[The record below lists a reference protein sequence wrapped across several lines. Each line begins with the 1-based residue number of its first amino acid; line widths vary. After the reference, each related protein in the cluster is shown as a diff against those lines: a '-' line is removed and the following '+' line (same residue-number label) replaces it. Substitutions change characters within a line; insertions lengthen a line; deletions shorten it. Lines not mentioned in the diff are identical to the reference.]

1 MLKFERLVAWR
12 YLRSRRQEGFIS
24 VITFLSLL
32 GICLG
37 VATLIIVMSVM
48 NGFRGELFK
57 KILGFNGH
65 LFVMETNQY
74 PITDY
79 ANLAEQ
85 FSKLPSIVA
94 ATPMIENG
102 AMVTSEY
109 NIDFAR
115 IRGIRLTDLKKRSF
129 INDNIIIG
137 SIEQFERQGGAV
149 IGYKLANRLGLS
161 VGDFITL
168 ISPQNRDTVIG
179 NVPRIKSYPIVAVFN
194 VGMSQYDS
202 NFVLIPLEAAQ
213 LYFSRNQQVDYIEIV
228 TDNADEVG
236 QPKREIQQYLHA
248 HNLNYQIESW
258 QERYGEFLGVLD
270 VEKTVM
276 FIILFLIIIVA
287 SFNIISSQIMM
298 VKDKRQEIGI
308 LRTLGATKRSILS
321 IFLIN
326 GASTGILGVG
336 TGFILGVLFVE
347 NIERIRQWVQSIL
360 GTELFPD
367 TFYFLSQLP
376 AVLDWKQVLLIVGVA
391 FGLSLLASLY
401 PAWRAARL
409 DPVQVLRYE

>member
-1 MLKFERLVAWR
+1 
-12 YLRSRRQEGFIS
+12 
-24 VITFLSLL
+24 
-32 GICLG
+32 
-37 VATLIIVMSVM
+37 
-48 NGFRGELFK
+48 
-57 KILGFNGH
+57 
-65 LFVMETNQY
+65 
-74 PITDY
+74 
-79 ANLAEQ
+79 
-85 FSKLPSIVA
+85 
-94 ATPMIENG
+94 
-102 AMVTSEY
+102 
-109 NIDFAR
+109 
-115 IRGIRLTDLKKRSF
+115 
-129 INDNIIIG
+129 
-137 SIEQFERQGGAV
+137 
-149 IGYKLANRLGLS
+149 
-161 VGDFITL
+161 
-168 ISPQNRDTVIG
+168 
-179 NVPRIKSYPIVAVFN
+179 
-194 VGMSQYDS
+194 
-202 NFVLIPLEAAQ
+202 LEAAQ
-213 LYFSRNQQVDYIEIV
+213 LYFSRNQQVDYIEVV

-248 HNLNYQIESW
+248 HNLNYRIESW

-347 NIERIRQWVQSIL
+347 NIERIRQGVQSIL

>member
-65 LFVMETNQY
+65 LFVMETNQFAV
-74 PITDY
+74 TDY

-85 FSKLPSIVA
+85 FSKLPSIVT

-228 TDNADEVG
+228 TDNADEVS

-248 HNLNYQIESW
+248 HNLNYRIESW

>member
-24 VITFLSLL
+24 VITLLSLL

-65 LFVMETNQY
+65 LFVTETNQSAV
-74 PITDY
+74 TDY
-79 ANLAEQ
+79 AKLAEE
-85 FSKLPSIVA
+85 FSKLPGIMV
-94 ATPMIENG
+94 ATPIIESG

-115 IRGIRLTDLKKRSF
+115 IRGIRLEDLKKRSF
-129 INDNIIIG
+129 INNNVIIG
-137 SIEQFERQGGAV
+137 NIEQFEKQNGAI

-168 ISPQNRDTVIG
+168 ISPQNRETVIG
-179 NVPRIKSYPIVAVFN
+179 NVPRIKSYPIIAIFN
-194 VGMSQYDS
+194 VGMSQYDG
-202 NFVLIPLEAAQ
+202 NFVLLPLETAQ
-213 LYFSRNQQVDYIEIV
+213 LYFSRNQQVDYIEVV
-228 TDNADEVG
+228 TTNADEIS
-236 QPKREIQQYLHA
+236 QPKNEIIHYLQNNH
-248 HNLNYQIESW
+248 LNYQIETW
-258 QERYGEFLGVLD
+258 QERYGDFLSVLD

-321 IFLIN
+321 IFLIS

-336 TGFILGVLFVE
+336 TGFILGVLVVK
-347 NIERIRQWVQSIL
+347 NIERIRQWIQSLL
-360 GTELFPD
+360 GTQLFPD

-376 AVLDWKQVLLIVGVA
+376 AVLDWKQVLLIVGTA